1 MKAIISLLLLSLCTI
16 TAEGQITDL
25 KTHNIVKDSI
35 VAKFN
40 RQDFKGIYEM
50 ADTGFKIAVSENDMV
65 AFLKA
70 YYSLG
75 KVTGSGLLKQNGG
88 NFEFR
93 LQCINKSLQLTL
105 GAVNAKSFKNFGLD
119 IYRLPPV
126 RTRVNFKHDNP
137 LKTELDSVVQ
147 KAVANY
153 ISNENVGGLSV
164 GVLKDGISYT
174 YNFGETKKGS
184 NHLINNNTIYE
195 IGSMTKPF
203 TGILLA
209 NAVLDGKL
217 KLEDDIRKYLNG
229 NFPNLQYNDT
239 PIQIV
244 HLANLTSRIP
254 SDPTTSTIT
263 ISPMSGAFKGEFDNK
278 MFAEILTSITLDT
291 LPGTRREYSNF
302 AVCVLGKILEKAYGM
317 TYEQILTK
325 YIITP
330 YKMKQT
336 KINLT
341 KNDLKKY
348 AQGYGMDGTP
358 VPYWIN
364 NAVDAVGGIRS
375 TVSDMLVFMKEQ
387 FNPNNKAAHLSHQL
401 TFGTENGGKGLL
413 WGIDRTKANYLRLSH
428 DGSSDGFASVI
439 WIFPEIKS
447 GIVILTNNGDYS
459 DESFSAEIYLTIYK
473 YLSKRQ

>member
-1 MKAIISLLLLSLCTI
+1 MKAIISLLFLSLCTI
-16 TAEGQITDL
+16 TVEGQMTDL

-50 ADTGFKIAVSENDMV
+50 ADTSFKMAFSKNDIV
-65 AFLKA
+65 AFLKTF
-70 YYSLG
+70 YSLG
-75 KVTGSGLLKQNGG
+75 KITGSSLLKQNGG
-88 NFEFR
+88 NFEYR
-93 LQCINKSLQLTL
+93 LQCIHKSMLLIL
-105 GAVNAKSFKNFGLD
+105 GVANAKSFTNFGLD
-119 IYRLPPV
+119 MYRLPPV

-137 LKTELDSVVQ
+137 LKTALDSVVQ
-147 KAVANY
+147 KAVTTY
-153 ISNENVGGLSV
+153 MSNQNVAGLSV
-164 GVLKDGISYT
+164 GVIKDGISYS
-174 YNFGETKKGS
+174 YNFGETKKGTG
-184 NHLINNNTIYE
+184 HLINNNTIYD
-195 IGSMTKPF
+195 IGSMAKPF

-209 NAVLDGKL
+209 NAVLEGKL
-217 KLEDDIRKYLNG
+217 KLDDDIRKYLNG
-229 NFPNLQYNDT
+229 NFPNLQYSGT

-254 SDPTTSTIT
+254 SNPTTSAIN
-263 ISPMSGAFKGEFDNK
+263 ISPMDGAFMGKFDDK
-278 MFAEILTSITLDT
+278 MFSEIITNITLDT

-302 AVCVLGKILEKAYGM
+302 AVCVLGKILEKVYGM

-325 YIITP
+325 YITTP

-341 KNDLKKY
+341 KNDLKIY

-364 NAVDAVGGIRS
+364 NAADAVGGIRS

-387 FNPNNKAAHLSHQL
+387 FNTKNKAAQLSHQL
-401 TFGTENGGKGLL
+401 TFGTENRGKGLL

-428 DGSSDGFASVI
+428 DGSTDGFASVV

-447 GIVILTNNGDYS
+447 GIVILTNNGDYY

-473 YLSKRQ
+473 YLSKNQ